1 MTISSFEALSLSPAT
16 LEAVL
21 EAGYREPTA
30 VQLATIPAMLSGR
43 DIVIQSQTGTGK
55 TAAFVLPTVERI
67 EPVDGRIE
75 ALVLV
80 PTRELAQQ
88 VCNEF
93 ERLGKGRGIRAV
105 AVFGGTG
112 FEKQKEL
119 LTQAHAIIATPGRLL
134 DFIRRGNVS
143 LGNVRFFGLDEADE
157 MLSMGF
163 EKDVL
168 DIISHVPAGRQSFLC
183 SATYNE
189 SIRRIASRFIHD
201 PLQVNTSS
209 DQLGARSVRHVSF
222 KVPYTDK
229 YAPLRRLIVGR
240 SIAGAIVFANTR
252 AETFRITETLRADR
266 HSVDVLNGDL
276 SQAEREAA
284 LARMRDGDI
293 NFLVATD
300 VAARGID
307 ISGLPAVINF
317 DMPDSADVYVHR
329 TGRTGRAGQAGV
341 AYSLVT
347 PADITVYHQL
357 HKFFDLTFE
366 EQTLPVEGDLRRI
379 LADRALSQLLDGLD
393 AQSDLDYAAF
403 IPLARRLAEATD
415 GARTIAKL
423 MAYFVARPSQTV
435 LARQIENEPVAA
447 TVGPVLQTSP
457 PSSSSATGLP
467 AALPRQ
473 SVPAQ
478 TATAAP
484 ETRAQR
490 AAAQAVPVAQSVAQ
504 SLVPATAP
512 TGRELS
518 AAATDKHLREA
529 RHPRESAPAD
539 TGGKLS
545 PATPVAAL
553 TPERQPRDGAPRRDD
568 RRSRNARDPRHS
580 GGVQVLSAPSINID
594 SSSSDVPSGALTA
607 DQIVTW
613 IRDNSPPRARARF
626 HASDRIAL
634 DLAVSVENLEAVA
647 TAAPSLERSHGE
659 RAMWRLHPSTWAEA
673 DRDAGSPVPK
683 ATPTA
688 PAARPPAPARSA
700 PVAARPAPE
709 DKNGDLV
716 SVRVNVGRG
725 KVNSADLLATELANI
740 SGFDPE
746 DFHRVELY
754 DRHAIMAVRQA
765 YWQDIRAAL
774 QNVAVFGVPLQI
786 ARVSEA

>member
-16 LEAVL
+16 LAAVL
-21 EAGYREPTA
+21 DAGYREPTA
-30 VQLATIPAMLSGR
+30 VQVAAVPAMLSGR

-112 FEKQKEL
+112 FEKQKEQL
-119 LTQAHAIIATPGRLL
+119 LRAHAVVATPGRLL

-183 SATYNE
+183 SATYNDP
-189 SIRRIASRFIHD
+189 IRRIASRFIHD

-209 DQLGARSVRHVSF
+209 DQLGARSVRHVAF

-240 SIAGAIVFANTR
+240 SIAGAIIFANTR

-284 LARMRDGDI
+284 LARMRDGGI

-347 PADITVYHQL
+347 PADVTVYHQL

-366 EQTLPVEGDLRRI
+366 EQTLPVESDLRRI

-403 IPLARRLAEATD
+403 IPLARRLAEAAD
-415 GARTIAKL
+415 GSRTIAKL
-423 MAYFVARPSQTV
+423 MAYFVARPEQT
-435 LARQIENEPVAA
+435 
-447 TVGPVLQTSP
+447 T
-457 PSSSSATGLP
+457 
-467 AALPRQ
+467 
-473 SVPAQ
+473 
-478 TATAAP
+478 
-484 ETRAQR
+484 
-490 AAAQAVPVAQSVAQ
+490 QAVPVDKNTTDAPSRTVSPTVASSELTSPVAEPQPDSTAKPATSTSETRAPRQQGQPDRATPAQPASEA
-504 SLVPATAP
+504 SVPAP
-512 TGRELS
+512 TVREPS
-518 AAATDKHLREA
+518 SSQVEKPRRED
-529 RHPRESAPAD
+529 RNVRESAPAD
-539 TGGKLS
+539 SSAK
-545 PATPVAAL
+545 PAPVTQAKAPH
-553 TPERQPRDGAPRRDD
+553 PERQPRDGAPRRDE
-568 RRSRNARDPRHS
+568 RRQRNPRDPRHS
-580 GGVQVLSAPSINID
+580 GGVQVVSAPSVTID
-594 SSSSDVPSGALTA
+594 ISSASVPSGALTA
-607 DQIVTW
+607 DQIITW

-626 HASDRIAL
+626 HASDRIAQA
-634 DLAVSVENLEAVA
+634 LAVSVDNLEAVA
-647 TAAPSLERSHGE
+647 TASSAIERSHGE
-659 RAMWRLHPSTWAEA
+659 RAMWRLHPSLWAEA
-673 DRDAGSPVPK
+673 DRVTGSATTTPAPVP
-683 ATPTA
+683 PTA
-688 PAARPPAPARSA
+688 RTTSA
-700 PVAARPAPE
+700 PRPANAPVPSRPSPE

-725 KVNSADLLATELANI
+725 KVKSAYLLATELANI

-754 DRHAIMAVRQA
+754 DRHSIMAVRQA

-774 QNVAVFGVPLQI
+774 QNVAVFGIPLQI